1 MAPTI
6 DERGSVRFSQ
16 GVKWRAYEDGIVVY
30 APATCETHILEP
42 QFAAF
47 FRAIASQSSEVV
59 NDHPTDEK
67 EFGAV
72 AESWMAESFVQELVS
87 LKILDVGN

>member
-6 DERGSVRFSQ
+6 DKRGSVRFSQ
-16 GVKWRAYEDGIVVY
+16 GVKWRAYKDGIVVY

-47 FRAIASQSSEVV
+47 FRAIACRPSEVE
-59 NDHPTDEK
+59 NDHPLDEK
-67 EFGAV
+67 TFGAV
-72 AESWMAESFVQELVS
+72 AESWMAGSFVQELVS